1 VRPGLALPDKTSVAV
16 LPFANLSR
24 DPAQEYFGDR
34 VAEDLITG
42 LSKVSGLF
50 VIARNSVFTYKGQ
63 AVKVSD
69 VGRDL
74 GVRLVLES
82 GIQRAS
88 GSPPSSSMPPP
99 NTTSGPSATI
109 GKSAISAL
117 QDKVTQQI
125 VRALAVKLAEGE
137 QGRITRVPTGNLD
150 AYDLVLRGQD
160 ERRTIR
166 EGYSEARQLLVKGP
180 QPRSIVRY
188 SLRAAGLGSSAELA
202 VPVEYRSGERAAGA
216 GAGGASH
223 RVG

>member
-1 VRPGLALPDKTSVAV
+1 MRPGLALPDKTSVAV

-82 GIQRAS
+82 GIQREGSRVGITAQLVDATTEYHIWAERYDRKVRDICPS
-88 GSPPSSSMPPP
+88 GQGHTADRP
-99 NTTSGPSATI
+99 
-109 GKSAISAL
+109 
-117 QDKVTQQI
+117 
-125 VRALAVKLAEGE
+125 RA
-137 QGRITRVPTGNLD
+137 
-150 AYDLVLRGQD
+150 
-160 ERRTIR
+160 RR
-166 EGYSEARQLLVKGP
+166 EARRG
-180 QPRSIVRY
+180 
-188 SLRAAGLGSSAELA
+188 
-202 VPVEYRSGERAAGA
+202 
-216 GAGGASH
+216 
-223 RVG
+223 